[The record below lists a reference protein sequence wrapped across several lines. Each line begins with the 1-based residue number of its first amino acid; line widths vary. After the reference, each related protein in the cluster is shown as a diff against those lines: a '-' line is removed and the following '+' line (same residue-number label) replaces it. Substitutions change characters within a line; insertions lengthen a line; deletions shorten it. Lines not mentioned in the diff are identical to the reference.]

1 MRKINMKR
9 PLIIVLLHLSLL
21 FIIAGALVTFFCGKS
36 GSVVLLP
43 GEKLSGVFP
52 FGITLES
59 FEVKYY
65 PDSERPSDYV
75 STVQIDEGEQ
85 IVISMNNIGKVDGWR
100 LYQEDYN
107 LEDGSSTLA
116 YSHDPWGIA
125 LVYAGYLLL
134 LFSLAC
140 SFRKESFTA
149 SRRETGL
156 LILLGLFFAGS
167 SVTLFY
173 SYRFIPSG
181 LAYSHSELVPV
192 LRSPLLPVH
201 VTSIVFSYMVFLAIL
216 IIGVAGLMVNTDKA
230 LKLKALSESLLMPG
244 VFMIAFGII
253 VGSVWANISW
263 GNYWSWDPKET
274 WALITMLVYA
284 VPLHSRFIPFL
295 RKPKV
300 FHIYCIFAFLSV
312 LITYYGVNFFLGG
325 MHSYA

>member
-1 MRKINMKR
+1 MR
-9 PLIIVLLHLSLL
+9 
-21 FIIAGALVTFFCGKS
+21 AG
-36 GSVVLLP
+36 
-43 GEKLSGVFP
+43 
-52 FGITLES
+52 
-59 FEVKYY
+59 
-65 PDSERPSDYV
+65 
-75 STVQIDEGEQ
+75 
-85 IVISMNNIGKVDGWR
+85 
-100 LYQEDYN
+100 
-107 LEDGSSTLA
+107 
-116 YSHDPWGIA
+116 
-125 LVYAGYLLL
+125 
-134 LFSLAC
+134 
-140 SFRKESFTA
+140 SFRKESFRWLPLA
-149 SRRETGL
+149 IMALCLAAVLVMMRK
-156 LILLGLFFAGS
+156 
-167 SVTLFY
+167 
-173 SYRFIPSG
+173 FIF
-181 LAYSHSELVPV
+181 YSHSELVPV

-216 IIGVAGLMVNTDKA
+216 VIGVAGLMVNTDKA

-295 RKPKV
+295 RKPKA

>member
-1 MRKINMKR
+1 MHKISMKR
-9 PLIIVLLHLSLL
+9 PFNIVLLHLSLL
-21 FIIAGALVTFFCGKS
+21 FIITGALVTFFCGKS

-43 GEKLSGVFP
+43 SEKLSGVFP

-65 PDSERPSDYV
+65 PGSERPSDYV

-140 SFRKESFTA
+140 SFRKESFRWLPLA
-149 SRRETGL
+149 IMALCLAAVLVMMRK
-156 LILLGLFFAGS
+156 
-167 SVTLFY
+167 
-173 SYRFIPSG
+173 FIF
-181 LAYSHSELVPV
+181 YSHSELVPV

-216 IIGVAGLMVNTDKA
+216 VIGVAGLMVNADKS

-253 VGSVWANISW
+253 VGSVWANTSW

>member
-1 MRKINMKR
+1 MKR
-9 PLIIVLLHLSLL
+9 PFNIVLLHLSLL
-21 FIIAGALVTFFCGKS
+21 FIITGALVTFFCGKS

-140 SFRKESFTA
+140 SFRKESFRWLPLA
-149 SRRETGL
+149 IMALCLAAVLVMMRK
-156 LILLGLFFAGS
+156 
-167 SVTLFY
+167 
-173 SYRFIPSG
+173 FIF
-181 LAYSHSELVPV
+181 YSHSELVPV

-216 IIGVAGLMVNTDKA
+216 VIGVAGLMVNTDKA

-295 RKPKV
+295 RKPKA

>member
-1 MRKINMKR
+1 M
-9 PLIIVLLHLSLL
+9 
-21 FIIAGALVTFFCGKS
+21 
-36 GSVVLLP
+36 
-43 GEKLSGVFP
+43 
-52 FGITLES
+52 
-59 FEVKYY
+59 KYY
-65 PDSERPSDYV
+65 PGSERPSDYV
-75 STVQIDEGEQ
+75 STVQIDEREQ

-140 SFRKESFTA
+140 SFRKESFSWLPLA
-149 SRRETGL
+149 IMALCLAAVLVMMRK
-156 LILLGLFFAGS
+156 
-167 SVTLFY
+167 
-173 SYRFIPSG
+173 FIF
-181 LAYSHSELVPV
+181 YSHSELVPV

-295 RKPKV
+295 RKPKA

>member
-1 MRKINMKR
+1 MRKISMKR
-9 PLIIVLLHLSLL
+9 PFNIVLLHLFLL
-21 FIIAGALVTFFCGKS
+21 FIITGALVTFFCGKS

-65 PDSERPSDYV
+65 PGSERPSDYV

-140 SFRKESFTA
+140 SFRKESFSWLPLA
-149 SRRETGL
+149 IMALCLAAVLVMMRK
-156 LILLGLFFAGS
+156 
-167 SVTLFY
+167 
-173 SYRFIPSG
+173 FIF
-181 LAYSHSELVPV
+181 YSHSELVPV

-295 RKPKV
+295 RKPKA

>member
-1 MRKINMKR
+1 MKR
-9 PLIIVLLHLSLL
+9 PFNIVLLHLSLL
-21 FIIAGALVTFFCGKS
+21 FIITGALVTFFCGKS

-65 PDSERPSDYV
+65 PGSERPSDYV

-140 SFRKESFTA
+140 SFRKESFSWLPLA
-149 SRRETGL
+149 IMALCLAAVLVMMRK
-156 LILLGLFFAGS
+156 
-167 SVTLFY
+167 
-173 SYRFIPSG
+173 FIF
-181 LAYSHSELVPV
+181 YSHSELVPV

-295 RKPKV
+295 RKPKA

>member
-1 MRKINMKR
+1 MKR
-9 PLIIVLLHLSLL
+9 PFNIVLLHLSLL
-21 FIIAGALVTFFCGKS
+21 FIITGALVTFFCGKS

-65 PDSERPSDYV
+65 PGSERPSDYV

-140 SFRKESFTA
+140 SFRKESFSWLPLA
-149 SRRETGL
+149 IMALCLAAVLVMMRK
-156 LILLGLFFAGS
+156 
-167 SVTLFY
+167 
-173 SYRFIPSG
+173 FIF
-181 LAYSHSELVPV
+181 YSHSELVPV

-201 VTSIVFSYMVFLAIL
+201 VTSIVFGYMVFLAIL
-216 IIGVAGLMVNTDKA
+216 IIGVAGLMVNTDKV

-295 RKPKV
+295 RKPKA

>member
-1 MRKINMKR
+1 MKR

-140 SFRKESFTA
+140 SFRKESFRWLPLA
-149 SRRETGL
+149 IMALCLAAVLVMMRK
-156 LILLGLFFAGS
+156 
-167 SVTLFY
+167 
-173 SYRFIPSG
+173 FIF
-181 LAYSHSELVPV
+181 YSHSELVPV

>member
-1 MRKINMKR
+1 MKR
-9 PLIIVLLHLSLL
+9 PFNIVLLHLSLL
-21 FIIAGALVTFFCGKS
+21 FIITGALVTFFCGKS

-65 PDSERPSDYV
+65 PGSERPSDYV
-75 STVQIDEGEQ
+75 STVQIDEREQ

-140 SFRKESFTA
+140 SFRKESFSWLPLA
-149 SRRETGL
+149 IMALCLAAVLVMMRK
-156 LILLGLFFAGS
+156 
-167 SVTLFY
+167 
-173 SYRFIPSG
+173 FIF
-181 LAYSHSELVPV
+181 YSHSELVPV

-274 WALITMLVYA
+274 WALITLLVYA

-295 RKPKV
+295 RKPKA

>member
-1 MRKINMKR
+1 MKR
-9 PLIIVLLHLSLL
+9 PFNIVLLHLSLL
-21 FIIAGALVTFFCGKS
+21 LIITGSLVTFFCGKS

-65 PDSERPSDYV
+65 PGSERPSDYV

-140 SFRKESFTA
+140 SFRKESFSWLPLA
-149 SRRETGL
+149 IMALCLAAVLVMMRK
-156 LILLGLFFAGS
+156 
-167 SVTLFY
+167 
-173 SYRFIPSG
+173 FIF
-181 LAYSHSELVPV
+181 YSHSELVPV

-295 RKPKV
+295 RKPKA

>member
-1 MRKINMKR
+1 MKR
-9 PLIIVLLHLSLL
+9 PFNIVLLHLSLL
-21 FIIAGALVTFFCGKS
+21 FIITGALVTFFCGKS

-52 FGITLES
+52 FGITLEG

-65 PDSERPSDYV
+65 PGSERPSDYV

-140 SFRKESFTA
+140 SFRKESFSWLPLA
-149 SRRETGL
+149 IMALCLAAVLVMMRK
-156 LILLGLFFAGS
+156 
-167 SVTLFY
+167 
-173 SYRFIPSG
+173 FIF
-181 LAYSHSELVPV
+181 YSHSELVPV

-295 RKPKV
+295 RKPKA

>member
-1 MRKINMKR
+1 MKR
-9 PLIIVLLHLSLL
+9 PFNIVLLHLSLL
-21 FIIAGALVTFFCGKS
+21 FIITGALVTFFCGKS

-43 GEKLSGVFP
+43 GEKLSRVFP

-65 PDSERPSDYV
+65 PGSERPSDYV

-100 LYQEDYN
+100 LYQDDYN

-140 SFRKESFTA
+140 SFRKESFSWLPLA
-149 SRRETGL
+149 IMALCLAAVLVMMRK
-156 LILLGLFFAGS
+156 
-167 SVTLFY
+167 
-173 SYRFIPSG
+173 FIF
-181 LAYSHSELVPV
+181 YSHSELVPV

-295 RKPKV
+295 RKPKT

-325 MHSYA
+325 MHSYS

>member
-1 MRKINMKR
+1 MRKISMKR
-9 PLIIVLLHLSLL
+9 PFNIVLLHLSLL
-21 FIIAGALVTFFCGKS
+21 FIITGALVTFFCGKS

-43 GEKLSGVFP
+43 GEKLSRVFP

-65 PDSERPSDYV
+65 PGSERPSDYV

-140 SFRKESFTA
+140 SFRKESFSWLPLA
-149 SRRETGL
+149 IMALCLAAVLVMMRK
-156 LILLGLFFAGS
+156 
-167 SVTLFY
+167 
-173 SYRFIPSG
+173 FIF
-181 LAYSHSELVPV
+181 YSHSELVPV

-295 RKPKV
+295 RKPKA

>member
-1 MRKINMKR
+1 MKR
-9 PLIIVLLHLSLL
+9 PFNIVLLHLSLL
-21 FIIAGALVTFFCGKS
+21 FIITGALVTFFCGKS

-65 PDSERPSDYV
+65 PGSERPSDYV

-140 SFRKESFTA
+140 SFRKESFSWLPLA
-149 SRRETGL
+149 IMALCLAAVLVMMRK
-156 LILLGLFFAGS
+156 
-167 SVTLFY
+167 
-173 SYRFIPSG
+173 FIF
-181 LAYSHSELVPV
+181 YSHSELVPV

-216 IIGVAGLMVNTDKA
+216 IIGVAGLMVNTDKV

-295 RKPKV
+295 RKPKA

>member
-140 SFRKESFTA
+140 SFRKESFRWLPLA
-149 SRRETGL
+149 IMALCLAAVLVMMRK
-156 LILLGLFFAGS
+156 
-167 SVTLFY
+167 
-173 SYRFIPSG
+173 FIF
-181 LAYSHSELVPV
+181 YSHSELVPV

-295 RKPKV
+295 RKPKA

>member
-1 MRKINMKR
+1 MRKISMKR
-9 PLIIVLLHLSLL
+9 PFNIVLLHLSLL
-21 FIIAGALVTFFCGKS
+21 FIITGALVTFFCGKS

-43 GEKLSGVFP
+43 GEKLSRVFP

-65 PDSERPSDYV
+65 PGSERPSDYV

-100 LYQEDYN
+100 LYQDDYN

-140 SFRKESFTA
+140 SFRKESFSWLPLA
-149 SRRETGL
+149 IMALCLAAVLVMMRK
-156 LILLGLFFAGS
+156 
-167 SVTLFY
+167 
-173 SYRFIPSG
+173 FIF
-181 LAYSHSELVPV
+181 YSHSELVPV

-295 RKPKV
+295 RKPKA

>member
-1 MRKINMKR
+1 MRKISMKR
-9 PLIIVLLHLSLL
+9 PFNIVLLHLSLL
-21 FIIAGALVTFFCGKS
+21 FIITGALVTFFCGKS

-65 PDSERPSDYV
+65 PGSERPSDYV

-140 SFRKESFTA
+140 SFRKESFSWLPLA
-149 SRRETGL
+149 IMALCLAAVLVMMRK
-156 LILLGLFFAGS
+156 
-167 SVTLFY
+167 
-173 SYRFIPSG
+173 FIF
-181 LAYSHSELVPV
+181 YSHSELVPV

-295 RKPKV
+295 RKPKA

>member
-1 MRKINMKR
+1 MI
-9 PLIIVLLHLSLL
+9 LLHLSLL
-21 FIIAGALVTFFCGKS
+21 LIITGALVTFFCGKS

-52 FGITLES
+52 FGITLVS

-65 PDSERPSDYV
+65 PGSERPSDYV

-140 SFRKESFTA
+140 SFRKESFSWLPLA
-149 SRRETGL
+149 IMALCLAAVLVMMRK
-156 LILLGLFFAGS
+156 
-167 SVTLFY
+167 
-173 SYRFIPSG
+173 FIF
-181 LAYSHSELVPV
+181 YSHSELVPV

-284 VPLHSRFIPFL
+284 VPLHSRFIPLL
-295 RKPKV
+295 RKPKA

>member
-1 MRKINMKR
+1 MKR
-9 PLIIVLLHLSLL
+9 PFNIVLLHLSLL
-21 FIIAGALVTFFCGKS
+21 FIITGALVTFFCGKS

-52 FGITLES
+52 FGITLVS

-65 PDSERPSDYV
+65 PGSERPSDYV

-140 SFRKESFTA
+140 SFRKESFSWLPLA
-149 SRRETGL
+149 IMALCLAAVLVIMRK
-156 LILLGLFFAGS
+156 
-167 SVTLFY
+167 
-173 SYRFIPSG
+173 FIF
-181 LAYSHSELVPV
+181 YSHSELVPV

-295 RKPKV
+295 RKPKA

>member
-1 MRKINMKR
+1 MKR
-9 PLIIVLLHLSLL
+9 PFNIVLLHLSLL

-65 PDSERPSDYV
+65 PGSERPSDYV

-140 SFRKESFTA
+140 SFRKESFSWLPLA
-149 SRRETGL
+149 IMALCLAAVLVMMRK
-156 LILLGLFFAGS
+156 
-167 SVTLFY
+167 
-173 SYRFIPSG
+173 FIF
-181 LAYSHSELVPV
+181 YSHSELVPV

-295 RKPKV
+295 RKPKA

>member
-1 MRKINMKR
+1 MKR

-140 SFRKESFTA
+140 SFRKESFRWLPLA
-149 SRRETGL
+149 IMALCLAAVLVMMRK
-156 LILLGLFFAGS
+156 
-167 SVTLFY
+167 
-173 SYRFIPSG
+173 FIF
-181 LAYSHSELVPV
+181 YSHSELVPV

-295 RKPKV
+295 RKPKA

>member
-1 MRKINMKR
+1 MKR
-9 PLIIVLLHLSLL
+9 PFNIVLLHLFLL
-21 FIIAGALVTFFCGKS
+21 FIITGALVTFFCGKS

-65 PDSERPSDYV
+65 PGSERPSDYV

-140 SFRKESFTA
+140 SFRKESFSWLPLA
-149 SRRETGL
+149 IMALCLAAVLVMMRK
-156 LILLGLFFAGS
+156 
-167 SVTLFY
+167 
-173 SYRFIPSG
+173 FIF
-181 LAYSHSELVPV
+181 YSHSELVPV

-295 RKPKV
+295 RKPKA

>member
-1 MRKINMKR
+1 MKR
-9 PLIIVLLHLSLL
+9 PFNIVLLHLSLL
-21 FIIAGALVTFFCGKS
+21 FIITGALVTFFCGKS

-65 PDSERPSDYV
+65 PGSERPSDYV
-75 STVQIDEGEQ
+75 STVQIDEREQ

-140 SFRKESFTA
+140 SFRKESFSWLPLA
-149 SRRETGL
+149 IMALCLAAVLVMMRK
-156 LILLGLFFAGS
+156 
-167 SVTLFY
+167 
-173 SYRFIPSG
+173 FIF
-181 LAYSHSELVPV
+181 YSHSELVPV

-295 RKPKV
+295 RKPKA

>member
-1 MRKINMKR
+1 MHKISMKR
-9 PLIIVLLHLSLL
+9 PFNIVLLHLSLL
-21 FIIAGALVTFFCGKS
+21 FIITGALVTFFCGKS

-43 GEKLSGVFP
+43 SEKLSGVFP

-140 SFRKESFTA
+140 SFRKESFRWLPLA
-149 SRRETGL
+149 IMALCLAAVLVMMRK
-156 LILLGLFFAGS
+156 
-167 SVTLFY
+167 
-173 SYRFIPSG
+173 FIF
-181 LAYSHSELVPV
+181 YSHSELVPV

-216 IIGVAGLMVNTDKA
+216 VIGVAGLMVNADKS

-253 VGSVWANISW
+253 VGSVWANTSW

>member
-1 MRKINMKR
+1 MKR
-9 PLIIVLLHLSLL
+9 PFNIVLLHLSLL
-21 FIIAGALVTFFCGKS
+21 FIITGALVTFFCGKS

-65 PDSERPSDYV
+65 PGSERPSDYV

-85 IVISMNNIGKVDGWR
+85 IVISMNKIGKVDGWR

-140 SFRKESFTA
+140 SFRKESFSWLPLA
-149 SRRETGL
+149 IMAL
-156 LILLGLFFAGS
+156 CLAAVLIMM
-167 SVTLFY
+167 
-173 SYRFIPSG
+173 RKFIF
-181 LAYSHSELVPV
+181 YSHSELVPV

-216 IIGVAGLMVNTDKA
+216 IIGVAGLMDNTDKA

-295 RKPKV
+295 RKPKA

>member
-1 MRKINMKR
+1 MKR
-9 PLIIVLLHLSLL
+9 PFNIVLLHLSLL
-21 FIIAGALVTFFCGKS
+21 LIITGALVTFFCGKS

-65 PDSERPSDYV
+65 PGSERPSDYV

-140 SFRKESFTA
+140 SFRKESFSWLPLA
-149 SRRETGL
+149 MMALCLAAVLVMMRK
-156 LILLGLFFAGS
+156 
-167 SVTLFY
+167 
-173 SYRFIPSG
+173 FIF
-181 LAYSHSELVPV
+181 YSHSELVSV

-295 RKPKV
+295 RKPKA

>member
-1 MRKINMKR
+1 MRKISMKR
-9 PLIIVLLHLSLL
+9 PFNIVLLHLSLL
-21 FIIAGALVTFFCGKS
+21 LIITGSLVTFFCGKS

-52 FGITLES
+52 FGITLVS

-65 PDSERPSDYV
+65 PGSERPSDYV

-140 SFRKESFTA
+140 SFRKESFSWLPLA
-149 SRRETGL
+149 IMALCLAAVLVMMRK
-156 LILLGLFFAGS
+156 
-167 SVTLFY
+167 
-173 SYRFIPSG
+173 FIF
-181 LAYSHSELVPV
+181 YSHSELVPV

-295 RKPKV
+295 RKPKA

>member
-1 MRKINMKR
+1 MKR
-9 PLIIVLLHLSLL
+9 PFNIVLLHLSLL
-21 FIIAGALVTFFCGKS
+21 LIITGALVTFFCGKS

-65 PDSERPSDYV
+65 PGSERPSDYV

-140 SFRKESFTA
+140 SFRKESFSWLPLAIMALCLTA
-149 SRRETGL
+149 VLVMMRK
-156 LILLGLFFAGS
+156 
-167 SVTLFY
+167 
-173 SYRFIPSG
+173 FIF
-181 LAYSHSELVPV
+181 YSHSELVPV

-295 RKPKV
+295 RKPKA

>member
-140 SFRKESFTA
+140 SFRKESFRWLPLA
-149 SRRETGL
+149 IMALCLAAVLVMMRK
-156 LILLGLFFAGS
+156 
-167 SVTLFY
+167 
-173 SYRFIPSG
+173 FIF
-181 LAYSHSELVPV
+181 YSHSELVPV

>member
-1 MRKINMKR
+1 MKR
-9 PLIIVLLHLSLL
+9 PFNIVLLHLSLL
-21 FIIAGALVTFFCGKS
+21 FIITGALVTFFCGKS

-43 GEKLSGVFP
+43 SEKLSGVFP

-65 PDSERPSDYV
+65 PGSERPSDYV

-140 SFRKESFTA
+140 SFRKESFRWLPLA
-149 SRRETGL
+149 IMALCLAAVLVMMRK
-156 LILLGLFFAGS
+156 
-167 SVTLFY
+167 
-173 SYRFIPSG
+173 FIF
-181 LAYSHSELVPV
+181 YSHSELVPV

-216 IIGVAGLMVNTDKA
+216 VIGVAGLMVNADKS

-253 VGSVWANISW
+253 VGSVWANTSW

>member
-1 MRKINMKR
+1 MRKISMKR
-9 PLIIVLLHLSLL
+9 PFNIVLLHLSLL
-21 FIIAGALVTFFCGKS
+21 FIITGALVTFFCGKS

-140 SFRKESFTA
+140 SFRKESFRWLPLA
-149 SRRETGL
+149 IMALCLAAVLVMMRK
-156 LILLGLFFAGS
+156 
-167 SVTLFY
+167 
-173 SYRFIPSG
+173 FIF
-181 LAYSHSELVPV
+181 YSHSELVPV

-216 IIGVAGLMVNTDKA
+216 VIGVAGLMVNTDKA

-295 RKPKV
+295 RKTKV

>member
-1 MRKINMKR
+1 MRKIRMKR
-9 PLIIVLLHLSLL
+9 PFNIVLLHLSLL
-21 FIIAGALVTFFCGKS
+21 FIITGALVTFFCGKS

-65 PDSERPSDYV
+65 PGSERPSDYV

-140 SFRKESFTA
+140 SFRKESFSWLPLA
-149 SRRETGL
+149 IMALCLAAVLVIMRK
-156 LILLGLFFAGS
+156 
-167 SVTLFY
+167 
-173 SYRFIPSG
+173 FIF
-181 LAYSHSELVPV
+181 YSHSELVPV

-295 RKPKV
+295 RKPKA

>member
-1 MRKINMKR
+1 MRKISMKR
-9 PLIIVLLHLSLL
+9 PFNIVLLHLSLL
-21 FIIAGALVTFFCGKS
+21 LIITGALVTFFCGKS

-52 FGITLES
+52 FGITLVS

-65 PDSERPSDYV
+65 PGSERPSDYV

-140 SFRKESFTA
+140 SFRKESFSWLPLA
-149 SRRETGL
+149 IMALCLAAVLVMMRK
-156 LILLGLFFAGS
+156 
-167 SVTLFY
+167 
-173 SYRFIPSG
+173 FIF
-181 LAYSHSELVPV
+181 YSHSELVPV

-295 RKPKV
+295 RKPKA

>member
-1 MRKINMKR
+1 MKR
-9 PLIIVLLHLSLL
+9 PFNIVLLHLSLL
-21 FIIAGALVTFFCGKS
+21 LIITGALVTFFCGKS

-65 PDSERPSDYV
+65 PGSERPSDYV

-140 SFRKESFTA
+140 SFRKESFSWLPLA
-149 SRRETGL
+149 IMALCLAAVLVMMRK
-156 LILLGLFFAGS
+156 
-167 SVTLFY
+167 
-173 SYRFIPSG
+173 FIF
-181 LAYSHSELVPV
+181 YSHSELVPV

-295 RKPKV
+295 RKPKA

>member
-1 MRKINMKR
+1 MKR
-9 PLIIVLLHLSLL
+9 PFNIVLLHLSLL
-21 FIIAGALVTFFCGKS
+21 FIIAGALVTFFCGKR
-36 GSVVLLP
+36 GSVVLLL

-107 LEDGSSTLA
+107 LKDGSSTLA

-140 SFRKESFTA
+140 SFRKESFRWLPLA
-149 SRRETGL
+149 IMALCLAAVLVMMRK
-156 LILLGLFFAGS
+156 
-167 SVTLFY
+167 
-173 SYRFIPSG
+173 FIF
-181 LAYSHSELVPV
+181 YSHSELVPV

-216 IIGVAGLMVNTDKA
+216 VIGVAGLMVNTDKA

-253 VGSVWANISW
+253 VGSVWANTSW

>member
-65 PDSERPSDYV
+65 PGSERPSDYV

-116 YSHDPWGIA
+116 YSHDPWDIA

-140 SFRKESFTA
+140 SFRKESFRWLPLA
-149 SRRETGL
+149 IMALCLAAVLVMMRK
-156 LILLGLFFAGS
+156 
-167 SVTLFY
+167 
-173 SYRFIPSG
+173 FIF
-181 LAYSHSELVPV
+181 YSHSELVPV

-295 RKPKV
+295 RKPKA

>member
-1 MRKINMKR
+1 MKR
-9 PLIIVLLHLSLL
+9 PFNIVLLHLSLL
-21 FIIAGALVTFFCGKS
+21 FIITGALVTFFCGKS

-65 PDSERPSDYV
+65 PGSERPSDYV

-140 SFRKESFTA
+140 SFRKESFSWLPLA
-149 SRRETGL
+149 IMAL
-156 LILLGLFFAGS
+156 CLAAVLIMM
-167 SVTLFY
+167 
-173 SYRFIPSG
+173 RKFIF
-181 LAYSHSELVPV
+181 YSHSELVPV
-192 LRSPLLPVH
+192 LRSPLLPIH

-230 LKLKALSESLLMPG
+230 LKFKALSESLLMPG

-295 RKPKV
+295 RKPKA

>member
-1 MRKINMKR
+1 MKR
-9 PLIIVLLHLSLL
+9 PFNIVLLHLSLL
-21 FIIAGALVTFFCGKS
+21 LIITGALVTFFCGKS

-65 PDSERPSDYV
+65 PGSERPSDYV

-140 SFRKESFTA
+140 SFRKESFSWLPLA
-149 SRRETGL
+149 IMALCLAAVLVMMRK
-156 LILLGLFFAGS
+156 
-167 SVTLFY
+167 
-173 SYRFIPSG
+173 FIF
-181 LAYSHSELVPV
+181 YSHSELVPV

-201 VTSIVFSYMVFLAIL
+201 VTSIVFSYMVFLAIMV
-216 IIGVAGLMVNTDKA
+216 IGVAGLIINADKS